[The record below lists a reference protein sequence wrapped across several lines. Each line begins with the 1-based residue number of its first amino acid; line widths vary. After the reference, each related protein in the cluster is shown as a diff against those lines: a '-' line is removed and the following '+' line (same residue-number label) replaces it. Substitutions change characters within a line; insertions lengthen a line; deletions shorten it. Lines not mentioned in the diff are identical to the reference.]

1 MEIQSPPG
9 DMRVLQTDL
18 TLGLNPDIVF

>member
-1 MEIQSPPG
+1 MEIQSPPR
-9 DMRVLQTDL
+9 DMRVRQTDL